1 MSEFKV
7 ASRYAKS
14 LIDLAREENALEAIR
29 QDMVQVIEVMKENSQ
44 LRAVMSNPIIKL
56 DKKQAIIDQIFGGKV
71 HKAVA
76 SFFNIMIRK
85 GRAGILYA
93 TASEFVEAY
102 NREKNIVMAKVVS
115 AAPLS
120 ADHYAQVQE
129 LIKAETKGEV
139 ILDNQVNP
147 DLIGGFIIT
156 IGDKQIDTSILG
168 KLNKLEKH
176 LKS

>member
-1 MSEFKV
+1 MSEIKV

-29 QDMVQVIEVMKENSQ
+29 EDMAKVIEIMKGSSQ
-44 LRAVMSNPIIKL
+44 LRAVLANPIIKL
-56 DKKQAIIDQIFGGKV
+56 DKKQAIIDEIFGGKV
-71 HKAVA
+71 HQALA
-76 SFFNIMIRK
+76 SFLTIMIKK
-85 GRAGILYA
+85 GRAGVLYA
-93 TASEFVEAY
+93 TALEFIEAY
-102 NREKNIVMAKVVS
+102 NREKNIVLAKVVS

-120 ADHYAQVQE
+120 PEHYKQVQD
-129 LIKAETKGEV
+129 LIKSETKGEV

-156 IGDKQIDTSILG
+156 IGDRQIDASILG
-168 KLNKLEKH
+168 ELNKIERH

>member
-14 LIDLAREENALEAIR
+14 LIDLARDENAIEAVR
-29 QDMVQVIEVMKENSQ
+29 QDMAQVVEVMKESSQ
-44 LRAVMSNPIIKL
+44 LRAVMANPIIKT
-56 DKKQAIIDQIFGGKV
+56 DKKQAIVKEIFGDKI
-71 HKAVA
+71 HKSVLA
-76 SFFNIMIRK
+76 FFDIMIKK

-93 TASEFVEAY
+93 TSIEFIEAY
-102 NREKNIVMAKVVS
+102 NREKNIVLAKVVS

-120 ADHYAQVQE
+120 PEHTQQIKE
-129 LIKAETKGEV
+129 LIKKETKGEV
-139 ILDNQVNP
+139 ILDNEVNP

-176 LKS
+176 LKA

>member
-14 LIDLAREENALEAIR
+14 LIDLAREENALEAIL
-29 QDMVQVIEVMKENSQ
+29 QDMVQVIGVMKQSSQ
-44 LRAVMSNPIIKL
+44 LRAVMANPVIKL
-56 DKKQAIIDQIFGGKV
+56 DKKQSILDQIFGGKV
-71 HKAVA
+71 HKDVA
-76 SFFNIMIRK
+76 AFFNIMVRK

-93 TASEFVEAY
+93 TAQEFVEAY
-102 NREKNIVMAKVVS
+102 NREKNIVLAKVVS

-120 ADHYAQVQE
+120 PEHYKQVQD

-139 ILDNQVNP
+139 VLDNQVNP

-156 IGDKQIDTSILG
+156 IGDKQIDASVLG

>member
-14 LIDLAREENALEAIR
+14 LIDLAREEGAIEAIR

-44 LRAVMSNPIIKL
+44 LRAVMANPIIKL
-56 DKKQAIIDQIFGGKV
+56 DKKQAIIDQVFGDKV

-76 SFFNIMIRK
+76 TFFNIMVRK

-93 TASEFVEAY
+93 TALEFVEAY
-102 NREKNIVMAKVVS
+102 NREKNIVLAKVVS

-120 ADHYAQVQE
+120 SEHYTQIQA
-129 LIKAETKGEV
+129 LIKSETKGEV
-139 ILDNQVNP
+139 ILENQVNP
-147 DLIGGFIIT
+147 D
-156 IGDKQIDTSILG
+156 
-168 KLNKLEKH
+168 
-176 LKS
+176 

>member
-14 LIDLAREENALEAIR
+14 LIDLAREQNALEAIR
-29 QDMVQVIEVMKENSQ
+29 QDMVQVIEVMKESSQ
-44 LRAVMSNPIIKL
+44 LRAVMANPIIKL
-56 DKKQAIIDQIFGGKV
+56 DKKQSILDQIFGGKV
-71 HKAVA
+71 HQAVA
-76 SFFNIMIRK
+76 SFFNIMVRK
-85 GRAGILYA
+85 GRAGILYS
-93 TASEFVEAY
+93 TAKEFIEEY
-102 NREKNIVMAKVVS
+102 NREKNIVLAKVIS

-120 ADHYAQVQE
+120 PEHYQQVQDI
-129 LIKAETKGEV
+129 IKAETKGEV

-156 IGDKQIDTSILG
+156 IGDKQLDTSVLG
-168 KLNKLEKH
+168 QLNKLEKY

>member
-14 LIDLAREENALEAIR
+14 LIDLAREENAIEAVR
-29 QDMVQVIEVMKENSQ
+29 QDMAQVIEVMKESSQ
-44 LRAVMSNPIIKL
+44 LRAVMANPIIKT
-56 DKKQAIIDQIFGGKV
+56 DKKQAIIKEIFGDKI
-71 HKAVA
+71 HKSVA
-76 SFFNIMIRK
+76 AFFDIMIRK
-85 GRAGILYA
+85 GRAGVLYS
-93 TASEFVEAY
+93 TSLEFIEAY
-102 NREKNIVMAKVVS
+102 NREKNIVLAKVVS

-120 ADHYAQVQE
+120 TEHTAQVKE
-129 LIKAETKGEV
+129 LISKETKGEV
-139 ILDNQVNP
+139 ILENEVNP

-176 LKS
+176 LKA